1 MNRSPILARASS
13 RISRYGEIAAVI
25 TGTPLRESRSAT
37 KAIRRMFV
45 SRSSLEKPRPL
56 ERFSRT
62 TSPSSTST
70 LEPRLRNSSSTIFE
84 MVVLPAPESPV
95 NQSVKPFSSA
105 ISFLFVGVD
114 QDLSHLGA
122 AELLGRQLAVPEH
135 LPHLGAA
142 QEHVVL

>member
-1 MNRSPILARASS
+1 MKRPSIFDLASS

-25 TGTPLRESRSAT
+25 TGTSLRDNRSAT
-37 KAIRRMFV
+37 NAIRRMFV
-45 SRSSLEKPRPL
+45 SRSSFENPSPL

-62 TSPSSTST
+62 TSPSRTST
-70 LEPRLRNSSSTIFE
+70 LEPRSRSCSSTIFE

-95 NQSVKPFSSA
+95 NQSVKPLSSA